1 MNLPTK
7 DLFTKGLLLKDIKTK
22 SDILQ
27 LRFRMAMMNSTKRK
41 GQIIMDKN
49 KRNIYIDNIDVE
61 EAKKVYYDKLNIEP
75 QWEEID
81 VVNSLGRVTFEAI
94 YAKVSSPNY
103 NAAAM
108 DGILVDSSNT
118 LGATEVNPKILEEG
132 KEFLYINTGNPV
144 VDPYDGVI
152 MIEDVIEL
160 GEGKVQILK
169 AAHPWQHVRPIG
181 EDIVATEMVV
191 PSKHKVRPIDI
202 GALISGG
209 IEKVKVYKKPRIGI
223 LPTGTEIIED
233 IKKLETG
240 KIIDSNSRVFEALVI
255 EDGGIPNRYSPIEDD
270 YEKLKKAVL
279 KGVEENDILIIGAGS
294 SAGSKDY
301 TVNIIEELG
310 EVVIH
315 GVALKPGK
323 PTILGIIKGKPVIG
337 IPGYPVSAYLVFETF
352 VTPLILKYIG
362 LKEEKDTFVN
372 AIISKKITSSLK
384 NRELVRVNLGY
395 VNDKLIATPLSSGA
409 GVTMSLVKADGIAI
423 IPQSLEGIDAGGI
436 VNVRLL
442 KPLNQIKETLVSIG
456 SHDIIMDIIGDMMKL
471 TSGHVGS
478 MGGILSTKR
487 GECHIAPIH
496 LLDMETGKYN
506 VSYVKRY
513 FPGQKMAII
522 KGVKRHQGFIVGR
535 GNPKDIKD
543 FSDLI
548 REDIVY
554 INRQRGA
561 GTRILLDYH
570 LNKENIDPS
579 NIKGYDR
586 EMTTHMAVATAV
598 KTGSATTGLGTYSAA
613 KALNLDFIDIAYEDY
628 DFLVPFELLEDDRV
642 KEFIKTLKSDEFKE
656 RVEVLG
662 GYGFENIGK
671 IIVVE

>member
-1 MNLPTK
+1 
-7 DLFTKGLLLKDIKTK
+7 
-22 SDILQ
+22 
-27 LRFRMAMMNSTKRK
+27 
-41 GQIIMDKN
+41 MDKS
-49 KRNIYIDNIDVE
+49 KRNTYIDNIDVE
-61 EAKKVYYDKLNIEP
+61 EAKRVYYEKLNIKP
-75 QWEEID
+75 NWEEID
-81 VVNSLGRVTFEAI
+81 VANSLGRVTFEAI

-108 DGILVDSSNT
+108 DGILVESSNT
-118 LGATEVNPKILEEG
+118 IGATEVKPKTLEEG
-132 KEFLYINTGNPV
+132 KDFIYINTGNPV
-144 VDPYDGVI
+144 VEPYDAVI
-152 MIEDVIEL
+152 MIEDVIEID
-160 GEGKVQILK
+160 EGKIQILK
-169 AAHPWQHVRPIG
+169 AAHPWQHIRLIG
-181 EDIVATEMVV
+181 EDIVATEMIV
-191 PSKHKVRPIDI
+191 PSKHKIRPIDI

-209 IEKVKVYKKPRIGI
+209 IEKVKVYKKPQIGV

-233 IKKLETG
+233 IRELKRG

-279 KGVEENDILIIGAGS
+279 KGIEENDILIIGAGS

-301 TVNIIEELG
+301 TVNIIKELG
-310 EVVIH
+310 EVIIH

-362 LKEEKDTFVN
+362 LKEEKDTFVD
-372 AIISKKITSSLK
+372 AITSKKITSSLK

-423 IPQSLEGIDAGGI
+423 IPRSLEGVEAGST

-442 KPLNQIKETLVSIG
+442 KSLKQIKKTLVSIG
-456 SHDIIMDIIGDMMKL
+456 SHDIIMDIIGDIMKL

-478 MGGILSTKR
+478 MGGILAMKR

-496 LLDMETGKYN
+496 LLDMETGEYN
-506 VSYVKRY
+506 ISYVKKY
-513 FPGQKMAII
+513 FTGQKMAII
-522 KGVKRHQGFIVGR
+522 KGVKRHQGFIVEK
-535 GNPKDIKD
+535 GNPKGIKG
-543 FSDLI
+543 FTDLTRDDVI
-548 REDIVY
+548 Y

-570 LNKENIDPS
+570 LGRENIDTS
-579 NIKGYDR
+579 NVKGYDR

-598 KTGSATTGLGTYSAA
+598 KTGSATAGLGIYSAA
-613 KALNLDFIDIAYEDY
+613 KALDLDFIDIAYEDY
-628 DFLVPFELLEDDRV
+628 DFLVPFELLEDERV
-642 KEFIKTLKSDEFKE
+642 KEFIQVLKSDEFKE
-656 RVEVLG
+656 RVEALG
-662 GYGFENIGK
+662 GYGFENIGE